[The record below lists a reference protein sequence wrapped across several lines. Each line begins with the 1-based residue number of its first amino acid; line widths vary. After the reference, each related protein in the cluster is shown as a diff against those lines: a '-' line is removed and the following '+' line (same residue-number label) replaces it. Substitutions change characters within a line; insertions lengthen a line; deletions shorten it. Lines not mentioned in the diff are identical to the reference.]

1 METQLVFPRYI
12 KFGKKLTESHR
23 FAISVFIQWVL
34 SAKRVNWP
42 KTPSNCSESLALLAD
57 MPTFAVT
64 REIFTAI
71 PVSSLYFI
79 STSLTGAV

>member
-1 METQLVFPRYI
+1 MGAFSQASQLAKDAVQLFWFP
-12 KFGKKLTESHR
+12 
-23 FAISVFIQWVL
+23 
-34 SAKRVNWP
+34 
-42 KTPSNCSESLALLAD
+42 ESLALLAD

-79 STSLTGAV
+79 STSLTGDV